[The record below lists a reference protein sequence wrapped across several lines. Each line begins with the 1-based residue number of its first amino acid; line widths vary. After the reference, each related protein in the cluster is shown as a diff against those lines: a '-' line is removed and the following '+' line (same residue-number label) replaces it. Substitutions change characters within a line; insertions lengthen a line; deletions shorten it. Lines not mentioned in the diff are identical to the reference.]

1 MLFIYILSALI
12 VFAKS
17 QAVPAPG
24 RGALTGY
31 CVTSEHCKPNEC
43 CISFTQVKGKRGVDD
58 LSQDLMKFVKG
69 KCRPL
74 GTADSSCY
82 VEPREEEPG
91 LYLDRC
97 PCVREKFC
105 KGTGMILPPL
115 GESGVCRPKVEKCND
130 VKDCGKNECCASRVR
145 PRESV
150 T

>member
-1 MLFIYILSALI
+1 
-12 VFAKS
+12 
-17 QAVPAPG
+17 
-24 RGALTGY
+24 
-31 CVTSEHCKPNEC
+31 
-43 CISFTQVKGKRGVDD
+43 
-58 LSQDLMKFVKG
+58 MKFFKG

-82 VEPREEEPG
+82 VESREEEPG

-97 PCVREKFC
+97 PCVREHFC
-105 KGTGMILPPL
+105 EGNGMILPPL